1 MAMAATAQKSE
12 QAYVT
17 FLREIVQL
25 KKVSKHIMFLFW
37 EKLSNSQ
44 KKWASICFFL
54 SNSQKWASI
63 CFFFVQ
69 FSGSFEKSFRCHFPG
84 SRHICWSTKR
94 NWMALCWIWRRLN
107 IHQWVSDLICKIVF
121 LLDSSDLSPN
131 RICKIMFQLDFQLK
145 EEVGDT
151 GTYVMNGEWA
161 LLGKKTQVV
170 LVPKPTNGPRDN
182 LLNISFRLF

>member
-1 MAMAATAQKSE
+1 MDMAATAQKSE

-44 KKWASICFFL
+44 K
-54 SNSQKWASI
+54 KWASI

-107 IHQWVSDLICKIVF
+107 IHQWVSDLICKIIF

-161 LLGKKTQVV
+161 LLGNSQPTSTQN
-170 LVPKPTNGPRDN
+170 PKRSERQPQ
-182 LLNISFRLF
+182 LISFRLFLVLTFYYTYLLSWNF